1 VGHLQRLRGEA
12 PLALCATNRL
22 PLSYELTSAKV
33 AQIPLRKEL
42 LDEAGLSE
50 EVARKELGDL
60 AYRRAS
66 S

>member
-1 VGHLQRLRGEA
+1 MGHLQRLRGEA
-12 PLALCATNRL
+12 PLALRHQPS

-33 AQIPLRKEL
+33 AQIPLTKEL

-50 EVARKELGDL
+50 EVARKLLGDL

>member
-1 VGHLQRLRGEA
+1 MGHLQRLRGEA

-22 PLSYELTSAKV
+22 PLSYDELTSAKV
-33 AQIPLRKEL
+33 AQIRLRKEL

-60 AYRRAS
+60 A
-66 S
+66 